1 MKQNLI
7 PWRRKYKDTQ
17 VSAPAEHPVAELYQ
31 RMNDL
36 FADFFDGD
44 MGLFRPGAATDAASL
59 MSMPTFDV
67 SETDKAVEVRAELP
81 GMDEKDIEVTL
92 DENIL
97 TVRGEKKQERS
108 ENKKNYYLSECRYGE
123 FHRAVPLPADIDREH
138 VKAAFKKG
146 VLRITLP
153 KTEEARTDRH
163 RINVD
168 AD

>member
-1 MKQNLI
+1 MNRSLI
-7 PWRRKYKDTQ
+7 PWRRKRKNTQ
-17 VSAPAEHPVAELYQ
+17 LAAPAEPPVAELYQ

-36 FADFFDGD
+36 FADFFDGQ
-44 MGLFRPGAATDAASL
+44 MGLLRSGTAGGAPAAMAL
-59 MSMPTFDV
+59 PTFEV

-97 TVRGEKKQERS
+97 TVRGEKKQERT
-108 ENKKNYYLSECRYGE
+108 ENKKNYYLSECSYGE
-123 FHRAVPLPADIDREH
+123 FHRAVPLPADIDRDR

-153 KTEEARTDRH
+153 KTEAARTDRH
-163 RINVD
+163 RIAID

>member
-1 MKQNLI
+1 MNRSLI
-7 PWRRKYKDTQ
+7 PWRRKHKNTQ
-17 VSAPAEHPVAELYQ
+17 LSAPEEHPVAELYQ

-36 FADFFDGD
+36 FADFFDGN
-44 MGLFRPGAATDAASL
+44 MGLFRPGTAADSEVL

-67 SETDKAVEVRAELP
+67 SETEKAVEVRAELP

-97 TVRGEKKQERS
+97 TVRGEKKQERT

-123 FHRAVPLPADIDREH
+123 FHRAVPLPAGIDRDH

-163 RINVD
+163 RIKID

>member
-1 MKQNLI
+1 MNRNLI
-7 PWRRKYKDTQ
+7 PWRRKRKNTELT
-17 VSAPAEHPVAELYQ
+17 APADHPVAELYQ

-36 FADFFDGD
+36 FADFFDGN
-44 MGLFRPGAATDAASL
+44 MGLFRSGTASDTDSL
-59 MSMPTFDV
+59 MSVPTFDV

-97 TVRGEKKQERS
+97 TVRGEKKQERT

-123 FHRAVPLPADIDREH
+123 FHRAVPLPAGIDREK

-153 KTEEARTDRH
+153 KTEAARTDRH
-163 RINVD
+163 RINID